1 MKAVVFDRYGPPEVL
16 QLRDV
21 DAGASIGY
29 GASFVAEGRMRIA
42 TIALGYADGYPR
54 SLSNCGLATL
64 AGRRVPVVGRVSM
77 DLVCVDVTALDRDDV
92 AVGDWATLIGDDV
105 TLDELATL
113 AGTIS
118 YELLT
123 ALGSRLE
130 RIYLDDDTKEGGRP

>member
-1 MKAVVFDRYGPPEVL
+1 MVTVKARVL

-21 DAGASIGY
+21 DTGTSIGY

-54 SLSNCGLATL
+54 SLSNCGLAMI

-77 DLVCVDVTALDRDDV
+77 DLVCVDVTALDRDEV
-92 AVGDWATLIGDDV
+92 AAGDWATLIGDDV

-123 ALGSRLE
+123 SLGSRLQ
-130 RIYLDDDTKEGGRP
+130 RIYLDGDTKQRGRP